1 MERTEE
7 NTRASG
13 PVMAIEGHY
22 LDWPAI
28 FGGCVV
34 AVAVGTVFTGFGG
47 ALGLSTISAK
57 PGEGSFNFML
67 IISAVWIVITLVS
80 SYMAGGYVAG
90 RMRRRVDQATADEV
104 TVRDGINGLVVWA
117 LGIVATA
124 FLLGA
129 AVSTTIH
136 AAGSVISGAG
146 AVASTVAST
155 AGAIVGDAASG
166 AVVAV
171 GAVASKADPMSYT
184 SSALLRPNT
193 VATGTNDAAATAT
206 QTAAILANVLKTGSI
221 ADDEKAYLVS
231 AVSAATGATQ
241 PEASAKVDA
250 AVTAATNA
258 KADAEKAVADAKAKA
273 DQVAADAKAA
283 AIKTAEVARV
293 STILSA
299 FLLASAALVAAAASY
314 VGAVRGGRHRD
325 EGRIFGGFAYR
336 G

>member
-13 PVMAIEGHY
+13 PVKAIEGHY

-28 FGGCVV
+28 FGGGVV

-47 ALGLSTISAK
+47 ALGLSSISAK

-67 IISAVWIVITLVS
+67 ILSAFWIVVTLVA
-80 SYMAGGYVAG
+80 SYMAGGYIAG
-90 RMRRRVDQATADEV
+90 RMRRRVDQASADEV

-129 AVSTTIH
+129 ALSTTIS
-136 AAGSVISGAG
+136 AAGSVVSGAG
-146 AVASTVAST
+146 AVAGTVATT
-155 AGAIVGDAASG
+155 AGTIVGDATSG
-166 AVVAV
+166 VAKAV
-171 GAVASKADPMSYT
+171 GDVAAKVDPTSYINAT
-184 SSALLRPNT
+184 LLRPGT
-193 VATGTNDAAATAT
+193 VGTGTTDTAATAA
-206 QTAAILANVLKTGSI
+206 QTAAILGNVLKTGTI

-241 PEASAKVDA
+241 PEASAKVEA
-250 AVTAATNA
+250 AVTAVTNA
-258 KADAEKAVADAKAKA
+258 RAEAEKAVADAKAKA
-273 DQVAADAKAA
+273 DQIVADAKAA
-283 AIKTAEVARV
+283 AIKVAEVARV

-299 FLLASAALVAAAASY
+299 FLLAAAALVAAAAAY